1 MIAGIAGIPLA
12 SCFESL
18 ILEGKSQAILKF
30 LAAFCCCVFQ
40 LPSPG
45 GVRRP
50 KDDAVQPP
58 TIKSLGP
65 PPERHA
71 DRVTA
76 DMIRFLIAE
85 RESAYPRIEAGAR
98 SLLWQA
104 QQQSQGAGEARCGR
118 RQCGGHSPMTGTS
131 QAAPTPYKSNRSQEI

>member
-1 MIAGIAGIPLA
+1 MATPAAFYFNDSGDCGDTVGLLLRKLIA
-12 SCFESL
+12 
-18 ILEGKSQAILKF
+18 EGKSQAILKF

-85 RESAYPRIEAGAR
+85 RESAYPRIEAELVR
-98 SLLWQA
+98 SFGKRNSNPKAQAKLVAAGGNAAGILL
-104 QQQSQGAGEARCGR
+104 
-118 RQCGGHSPMTGTS
+118 
-131 QAAPTPYKSNRSQEI
+131 